1 MTLTKAF
8 SILSLH
14 VFSACAKTGRQQLQ
28 HPAFRSEINRISLL
42 NAAAPFCVRNMSFT
56 AVEKGSPNTTD
67 YRIYIHD
74 KNGPISPMHDIPLFA
89 DASKKTYNMVVEVPR
104 WTNAKM
110 EITLKESLNP
120 IKQDI
125 KKGKLRYVANCF
137 PHHGYIW
144 NYGALPQTWENP
156 EHLDDGTGCK
166 GDNDPIDV
174 LEIGFRVA
182 NRGEVLQVK
191 LLGTIALIDEGETDW
206 KLIAIDVNDPLAD
219 QMNDIGDL
227 DKHFP
232 GLLKASLE
240 WFKIYKIPDGKPE
253 NKFAFNGDA
262 KPAAFAHNVVE
273 DVHKFWKALVNKEVD
288 SYGISCINTSVESS
302 RFKISSSEAIAIVSR
317 APSGGPAEPI
327 DPIVNQIYYL
337 DPANGSC
344 QSKLWPNSIYG
355 FVHYLLDMG
364 QFYIIIIVNS

>member
-8 SILSLH
+8 SIVSLH
-14 VFSACAKTGRQQLQ
+14 VLSGCAKTGRFQL
-28 HPAFRSEINRISLL
+28 HSAFRSEFNRLL
-42 NAAAPFCVRNMSFT
+42 LVNAVTPFSIRNMSFT
-56 AVEKGSPNTTD
+56 AVEKGSPNTPD

-74 KNGPISPMHDIPLFA
+74 KNGPISPMHDIPLVA
-89 DASKKTYNMVVEVPR
+89 DSNKKTYNMVVEVPR

-120 IKQDI
+120 IKQDM

-174 LEIGFRVA
+174 LEIGYRVA
-182 NRGEVLQVK
+182 KRGEVLQVK

-206 KLIAIDVNDPLAD
+206 KLIAIDVNDPLAE
-219 QMNDIGDL
+219 QLNDIGDV
-227 DKHFP
+227 DKQFP

-273 DVHKFWKALVNKEVD
+273 EVHKFWSALVHKEVE
-288 SYGISCINTSVESS
+288 STGISCINTSVESS
-302 RFKISSSEAIAIVSR
+302 PFKISSAEAAAVVCK
-317 APSGGPAEPI
+317 APSTGQGEPI
-327 DPIVNQIYYL
+327 DPIVDKWHY
-337 DPANGSC
+337 
-344 QSKLWPNSIYG
+344 
-355 FVHYLLDMG
+355 VHLK
-364 QFYIIIIVNS
+364 